1 MSRTRRHPIVAAL
14 GDARGVMRGL
24 RRAPAFTALG
34 VLTLALGVGANA
46 ATFSIVD
53 RLLLRGPAQVANP
66 QAVRRVY
73 VTTRDAAGAVST
85 AGIHPYAL
93 YALVRDHAT
102 AFSGAAAYTLARAQ
116 FGGEDG
122 YAVPIGYATASFF
135 DVLGTRPAIG
145 RFFLTQEDNPP
156 LGTNVAVLS
165 YRFWRQAFGG
175 DPRVV
180 GRKVTVNSRQF
191 IVVGVASLGFTGAEL
206 APVDLWIPMSARAPG
221 ASPNWPYSWNA
232 AWTRIVVRLAPSTT
246 VTYANANLTVA
257 FRRFHSGQVPNGDR
271 ATVSARP
278 LGYTSDGGEP
288 DAVRVARLLYALS
301 CSMLIVAAA
310 NVANLVSA
318 RAVRRRP
325 ELAVRRALGA
335 GRARLVCM
343 LMGEAGALALLGG
356 LAGSVLAWWARAL
369 IGSELLPELSWA
381 GAYLDA
387 HVLAS
392 TAAAMILTAIVAGA
406 WPALRSGDADLR
418 SDSAKG
424 GRAATRQ
431 DRLSGDILLLTQIA
445 LSVVLLSTGGLFV
458 RSLVDIH
465 KFHLGLEPDRVLVAT
480 IAPSSMASRVT
491 GAGAQAPFEAVL
503 EGVRHMAGVQGASL
517 QAGTVPFRSALT
529 VPVRVDGMS
538 AVPTA
543 KGGGPFVS
551 AITSDYFRT
560 VGGVVLRGRAFRS
573 YEGMGTEPTAIV
585 NETLARLV
593 WPNDDPLT
601 KCLRVGGSRNT
612 PCARIVGVAADSHQ
626 WELHEDPPMQVYV
639 PYGQAGI
646 DEPVLLVR
654 PKAETTALIGP
665 LRRALANMAPDFR
678 VMDVSTLGSALDP
691 QVRPWRAGSALLGI
705 FGLATLA
712 TAAVG
717 LFTVVSYLVA
727 RRTHEFGIRVAL
739 GARSSRILW
748 MVIRRALGAT
758 LIGTG
763 IGVLGIVSLA
773 PIVQPLLFDNPA
785 RDPAVIGVVALVF
798 SAAAVAASLV
808 PALRACRVDP
818 LVALRSD

>member
-1 MSRTRRHPIVAAL
+1 MSRTWHNSIVAAF
-14 GDARGVMRGL
+14 GDARAVTRTL
-24 RRAPAFTALG
+24 RRAPGFTSLA
-34 VLTLALGVGANA
+34 VLTLALGIGANA

-53 RLLLRGPAQVANP
+53 RLLLRGPEQVANP
-66 QAVRRVY
+66 QALRRVY

-85 AGIHPYAL
+85 AGIQPYAL
-93 YALVRDHAT
+93 YALVRDHT
-102 AFSGAAAYTLARAQ
+102 TGFTGVAAYTLARAQ
-116 FGGEDG
+116 FGGDDG
-122 YAVPIGYATASFF
+122 YSVPVGYATASFF
-135 DVLGTRPAIG
+135 DVLGTRPSIG
-145 RFFLTQEDNPP
+145 RFFLTREDNPP
-156 LGTNVAVLS
+156 VGTNVAILS

-175 DPRVV
+175 DQHVL
-180 GRKVTVNSRQF
+180 GREITVNSRRF
-191 IVVGVASLGFTGAEL
+191 VVVGVASRGFTGAER

-221 ASPNWPYSWNA
+221 ASPTWPYSWNA
-232 AWTRIVVRLAPSTT
+232 AWTRIVVRLEPTT
-246 VTYANANLTVA
+246 TLNGANGILTAA
-257 FRRFHSGQVPNGDR
+257 FRRFHTGQSPNGHE

-278 LGYTSDGGEP
+278 LDYTSDGAEP
-288 DAVRVARLLYALS
+288 DAVRVARLLYGLS
-301 CSMLIVAAA
+301 CIMLIVAAA

-343 LMGEAGALALLGG
+343 LMGEAAALALLGG
-356 LAGSVLAWWARAL
+356 LAGALLGWWAGAL
-369 IGSELLPELSWA
+369 IGRELLPAIPWGDS
-381 GAYLDA
+381 YVDA

-392 TAAAMILTAIVAGA
+392 TAAAMLLAAIVAGA

-418 SDSAKG
+418 REAANG
-424 GRAATRQ
+424 GRAATRRE
-431 DRLSGDILLLTQIA
+431 RLSGDVLLLTQIA

-458 RSLVDIH
+458 RSLIDIH
-465 KFHLGLEPDRVLVAT
+465 QVHLGLEPDRVLVAT
-480 IAPSSMASRVT
+480 IAPSSMASRDS
-491 GAGAQAPFEAVL
+491 AGGEQALFESIL
-503 EGVRHMAGVQGASL
+503 EDVRQMAGVRDASL

-529 VPVRVDGMS
+529 VPVRVDGMP

-551 AITSDYFRT
+551 AITPDYFRT
-560 VGGVVLRGRAFRS
+560 VGGAMLRGRAFQS
-573 YEGMGTEPTAIV
+573 YEGAGTEPTAIV
-585 NETLARLV
+585 NQTLAHLV
-593 WPNDDPLT
+593 WPSEDPLT
-601 KCLRVGGSRNT
+601 KCVRVGGGQNA

-626 WELHEDPPMQVYV
+626 WELHEDPGMKVYV

-654 PKAETTALIGP
+654 PKAAATALIGP
-665 LRRALANMAPDFR
+665 LRRALAHMDPGLR

-717 LFTVVSYLVA
+717 LFTIVSYLVA
-727 RRTHEFGIRVAL
+727 RRTHEFGVRVAL

-748 MVIRRALGAT
+748 MVIRRALVAT

-763 IGVLGIVSLA
+763 FGVLGIVSVA

-785 RDPAVIGVVALVF
+785 RDPVVIAIMALVF
-798 SAAAVAASLV
+798 AAAAVAASMV